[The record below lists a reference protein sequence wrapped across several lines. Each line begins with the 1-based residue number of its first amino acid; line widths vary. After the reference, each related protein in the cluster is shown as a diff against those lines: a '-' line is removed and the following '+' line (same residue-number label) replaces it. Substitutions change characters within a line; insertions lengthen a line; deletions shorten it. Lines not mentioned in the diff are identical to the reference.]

1 MISIVIPTRN
11 AEATLGETLT
21 ALIPAVVEGLVRDV
35 VIVDGQS
42 TDGTLRIA
50 DAFGATLLRSHPGR
64 GQQLAAGAAAARG
77 RWLLFLHADTRIEP
91 GWERDVAHFIERV
104 EAGKHPRT
112 AAAFRFALDDTGVM
126 PRLVEVGVGVRC
138 ALLKLPYG
146 DQGLLIERSLYLEI
160 GGYRSMPLMAYRDA
174 QAQGRHQCATLPTR
188 RLRASSGAEFDVSR
202 VVLGASS
209 ARHHRTDVRPLTCA
223 STPLDQ
229 WEQGK
234 NNLSSEAD

>member
-160 GGYRSMPLMAYRDA
+160 GGYRSMPLMEDVDIV
-174 QAQGRHQCATLPTR
+174 R
-188 RLRASSGAEFDVSR
+188 RLGRRRIVMLRPKAVTSAQRYQRDGYVLR
-202 VVLGASS
+202 V
-209 ARHHRTDVRPLTCA
+209 ARNLTCLVLYLA
-223 STPLDQ
+223 RVPLATIVRMY
-229 WEQGK
+229 GR
-234 NNLSSEAD
+234 